1 MGRPAIK
8 NAVRTPSGQISRAKD
23 AYEKA
28 VSPAEWSRLRD
39 DYRAKARNNV
49 LLGSELGRLLFHEHI
64 TSTEFEAGRR
74 YAETVRKCLRTIGL
88 RCMEPGDATRGSGRA
103 FPVPGCAE
111 WLEMTE
117 DGQRAS
123 NALAAIEAVLTLP
136 QRKAVEQVC
145 VRSLVADDY
154 AQLVE
159 LRHGLRALH
168 VHFAK
173 TKRR

>member
-8 NAVRTPSGQISRAKD
+8 NAVRTPSGQISRAKE

-39 DYRAKARNNV
+39 EYRVKARNNV
-49 LLGSELGRLLFHEHI
+49 LLGSELGRLLFHERI
-64 TSTEFEAGRR
+64 TAPEFEAGRR
-74 YAETVRKCLRTIGL
+74 YADTVRKCLRTIGL
-88 RCMEPGDATRGSGRA
+88 RCMEPGDAVGGSGRA
-103 FPVPGCAE
+103 FPVPGGAE

-117 DGQRAS
+117 AGQRAS
-123 NALAAIEAVLTLP
+123 NALASLEDALTVP

-145 VRSLVADDY
+145 VRSLVVDDHSQY
-154 AQLVE
+154 LQ

-168 VHFAK
+168 VHFTK
-173 TKRR
+173 VKRR